1 MLDLSARP
9 SSDTDKRGG
18 WFLSGRQALVP
29 GLFQPPRPFDAPRK
43 GSMANGIFVG
53 LPESDLLAIRDQAV
67 ADIKAGRVI
76 TSYSDSGTSVSKT
89 FAMQPKEILLEVQMA
104 LRQLDPATYG
114 ERKTIIRTDYTG
126 FQGF

>member
-1 MLDLSARP
+1 MLDLISP
-9 SSDTDKRGG
+9 VESPITKRGG

-29 GLFQPPRPFDAPRK
+29 GLFQSPCPFDAPSK
-43 GSMANGIFVG
+43 GSMASGIFVG

-76 TSYSDSGTSVSKT
+76 TSYSDSGTSVSKS
-89 FAMQPKEILLEVQMA
+89 FAMQPKEILQEIQMA

-114 ERKTIIRTDYTG
+114 ERKTVIRTDYTG

>member
-1 MLDLSARP
+1 
-9 SSDTDKRGG
+9 
-18 WFLSGRQALVP
+18 
-29 GLFQPPRPFDAPRK
+29 
-43 GSMANGIFVG
+43 MANGIFVG